1 MRLNGPGA
9 QTGRLVLLIAFQA
22 ICAAFFV
29 LDISTDLRSLG
40 QSNVTYIH
48 FLPELGATLGL
59 LLGIGFEMRVLVQLM
74 RRQAQLEQGMSVAA
88 GALADVIE
96 GYYRD
101 WGLTASEQDVAGF
114 TIKGYSIAE
123 IATLRGSAP
132 GTVKTHLN
140 AIYRK
145 AEVSGRAQL
154 VSLLVE
160 DLLRA
165 PLLEQRLG
173 AAPDVV

>member
-1 MRLNGPGA
+1 M
-9 QTGRLVLLIAFQA
+9 
-22 ICAAFFV
+22 
-29 LDISTDLRSLG
+29 
-40 QSNVTYIH
+40 
-48 FLPELGATLGL
+48 
-59 LLGIGFEMRVLVQLM
+59 
-74 RRQAQLEQGMSVAA
+74 
-88 GALADVIE
+88 IE

-145 AEVSGRAQL
+145 AGVAGRGQL

-160 DLLRA
+160 DLRRA
-165 PLLEQRLG
+165 PLLEPLPND
-173 AAPDVV
+173 AAVAA

>member
-1 MRLNGPGA
+1 MRIKDLGSQAGGLA
-9 QTGRLVLLIAFQA
+9 LLIFFQSV
-22 ICAAFFV
+22 CTLFFV
-29 LDISTDLRSLG
+29 TDVSTDMKLLGIASLTD
-40 QSNVTYIH
+40 VHY
-48 FLPELGATLGL
+48 LPEIGATLGL
-59 LLGIGFEMRVLVQLM
+59 VLGIVFELRVLVQLM

-88 GALADVIE
+88 GALAEVIE
-96 GYYRD
+96 GYYLE

-123 IATLRGSAP
+123 IATLRGSAA

-140 AIYRK
+140 SIYRK
-145 AEVSGRAQL
+145 AGVAGRGQL

-165 PLLEQRLG
+165 PLVDLPVG
-173 AAPDVV
+173 AAQKAA

>member
-1 MRLNGPGA
+1 MRLKGFGSQA
-9 QTGRLVLLIAFQA
+9 GRLVLLIIFQA
-22 ICAAFFV
+22 ACTTFFV
-29 LDISTDLRSLG
+29 FDISSDMKALGIASLTDI
-40 QSNVTYIH
+40 N
-48 FLPELGATLGL
+48 FLPEFGATLGL
-59 LLGIGFEMRVLVQLM
+59 VLGIVFELRVLMQLM

-88 GALADVIE
+88 GALAGVIE
-96 GYYRD
+96 DYYLQ

-145 AEVSGRAQL
+145 AGVAGRGQL

-165 PLLEQRLG
+165 PLVAQSIG
-173 AAPDVV
+173 AVDRAA

>member
-1 MRLNGPGA
+1 MWVKAFGSQA
-9 QTGRLVLLIAFQA
+9 GRLALLIMFQA
-22 ICAAFFV
+22 ICTLFFV
-29 LDISTDLRSLG
+29 VDISTDMKALG
-40 QSNVTYIH
+40 IASITDVHY
-48 FLPELGATLGL
+48 LPELGATLGL
-59 LLGIGFEMRVLVQLM
+59 VFGIAFELRVLVQLM
-74 RRQAQLEQGMSVAA
+74 RKQAHLEQGMSVAA
-88 GALADVIE
+88 GDLAEVID
-96 GYYRD
+96 GYYLQ

-114 TIKGYSIAE
+114 TIKGFSIAE

-145 AEVSGRAQL
+145 AGVAGRGQL

-165 PLLEQRLG
+165 PLLEPSKHLVDD
-173 AAPDVV
+173 AA

>member
-1 MRLNGPGA
+1 MQIKGLGSK
-9 QTGRLVLLIAFQA
+9 TGGLALLILFQA
-22 ICAAFFV
+22 ICTLFFV
-29 LDISTDLRSLG
+29 LDISTDMKALGISSLTNT
-40 QSNVTYIH
+40 Q

-59 LLGIGFEMRVLVQLM
+59 VLGIAFEVRVLLQLM

-88 GALADVIE
+88 GALSEVIE
-96 GYYRD
+96 SYFRD

-123 IATLRGSAP
+123 IATLRGSAA

-145 AEVSGRAQL
+145 AGVAGRGQL

-165 PLLEQRLG
+165 PLLQTGPEVEQ
-173 AAPDVV
+173 AAA

>member
-1 MRLNGPGA
+1 MRLKGFGSQA
-9 QTGRLVLLIAFQA
+9 GRLTLLIIFQA
-22 ICAAFFV
+22 ICTLFFV
-29 LDISTDLRSLG
+29 LDISTDMKALG
-40 QSNVTYIH
+40 IASITDVHY
-48 FLPELGATLGL
+48 LPELGATLGL
-59 LLGIGFEMRVLVQLM
+59 VLGIAFELRVLLQLM

-88 GALADVIE
+88 GALAEVIE
-96 GYYRD
+96 GYYQQ

-145 AEVSGRAQL
+145 AGVAGRGQL

-165 PLLEQRLG
+165 PLLDTPPTATEV
-173 AAPDVV
+173 AA